1 MSGLIKYDSTQI
13 DTEHRERNAGE
24 QIAVNASDDQQLI
37 GLWLATKRNALTVDQ
52 YSRIIR
58 VFLDFVSVPL
68 RSITLNDMVAYTN
81 SLTHLRP
88 STQAQRIACVKS
100 LLTFAHKVGYTRIN
114 VGATVQAPRGKDTLN
129 ERILTEEQ
137 VLRVILAATNQRDA
151 ALVRMVYRSGGRITE
166 VVTATWADL
175 VEKPKFG
182 QVTLLGKGGKT
193 RTVQLPLD
201 LMALLNAIKGNASP
215 EDRIFPISRQRAW
228 TIVKRLAKQAGIT
241 DKLSPHWFRHAH
253 ATHALEHGA
262 PLALVSAT
270 LGHSGLEITGRYI
283 HNRPDESSGDYLT
296 VG

>member
-1 MSGLIKYDSTQI
+1 MADLAIIES
-13 DTEHRERNAGE
+13 RNIGE
-24 QIAVNASDDQQLI
+24 QVAVNANDDHQLV

-52 YSRIIR
+52 YQRIIR
-58 VFLDFVSVPL
+58 AFLDFVAVPI
-68 RSITLNDMVAYTN
+68 RAVTLNDMIAYTD
-81 SLTHLRP
+81 SLSHLRP
-88 STQAQRIACVKS
+88 STQAQRTACVKS
-100 LLTFAHKVGYTRIN
+100 LLSFAHKVGYTRVN
-114 VGATVQAPRGKDTLN
+114 VGATIRAPRGKDTLN

-151 ALVRMVYRSGGRITE
+151 ALVRMLYRSGGRISE
-166 VVTATWADL
+166 IVTATWADL
-175 VEKPKFG
+175 IEKPKFG

-201 LMALLNAIKGNASP
+201 LLALLHQIKGDAAP

-228 TIVKRLAKQAGIT
+228 TIIKRLAKQAGIT

-253 ATHALEHGA
+253 ATHALDHDA
-262 PLALVSAT
+262 PLSLVSAT

>member
-1 MSGLIKYDSTQI
+1 MADLAIR
-13 DTEHRERNAGE
+13 REINVGE
-24 QIAVNASDDQQLI
+24 EMVVNANDDHQLI
-37 GLWLATKRNALTVDQ
+37 GLWLATKRNGLTVDQ
-52 YSRIIR
+52 YSRIVR
-58 VFLDFVSVPL
+58 GFLEFTGKRL
-68 RSITLNDMVAYTN
+68 RSTRLDDMVAYTV
-81 SLTHLRP
+81 SIGHLRP
-88 STQAQRIACVKS
+88 STQAQRIACIKS
-100 LLTFAHKVGYTRIN
+100 LFTFAHKVGYTRVN
-114 VGATVQAPRGKDTLN
+114 VAATIRAPRAKDTLN

-151 ALVRMVYRSGGRITE
+151 ALVRMLYRSGGRISE
-166 VVTATWADL
+166 IVTATWADL
-175 VEKPKFG
+175 IEKPKFG

-201 LMALLNAIKGNASP
+201 LIALLHQIKGDATP

-241 DKLSPHWFRHAH
+241 EKLSPHWFRHAH
-253 ATHALEHGA
+253 ATHALDHDA
-262 PLALVSAT
+262 PLSLVSAT

>member
-1 MSGLIKYDSTQI
+1 MADLAIRRQV
-13 DTEHRERNAGE
+13 NAGE
-24 QIAVNASDDQQLI
+24 QMAVTAEDDRQLI
-37 GLWLATKRNALTVDQ
+37 GLWLATKRNHLTVDQ
-52 YSRIIR
+52 YTRIIR
-58 VFLDFVSVPL
+58 GFLDFTGQPIQST
-68 RSITLNDMVAYTN
+68 RLNDMVAYTE

-100 LLTFAHKVGYTRIN
+100 LFTFAHKVGYTRVN
-114 VGATVQAPRGKDTLN
+114 VAATIRAPRAKDTLN

-137 VLRVILAATNQRDA
+137 VLRVILAATHHRDM
-151 ALVRMVYRSGGRITE
+151 ALVRMLYRSGGRISE
-166 VVTATWADL
+166 IVTATWADL
-175 VEKPKFG
+175 VVKEKWG
-182 QVTLLGKGGKT
+182 QITLLGKGGKT

-201 LMALLNAIKGNASP
+201 LVELLNGIRGEAAP

-228 TIVKRLAKQAGIT
+228 AIVKRLAKKAGIT

-253 ATHALEHGA
+253 ATHALDHDA
-262 PLALVSAT
+262 PLSLVSAT

>member
-1 MSGLIKYDSTQI
+1 MADLAIR
-13 DTEHRERNAGE
+13 REINAGE
-24 QIAVNASDDQQLI
+24 EMVVNANDDHQLI
-37 GLWLATKRNALTVDQ
+37 GLWLATKRNGLTVDQ
-52 YSRIIR
+52 YSRIVR
-58 VFLDFVSVPL
+58 GFLEFTGKRL
-68 RSITLNDMVAYTN
+68 RSTKLDDMVGYTE
-81 SLTHLRP
+81 SIGHLRP
-88 STQAQRIACVKS
+88 STQAQRIACIKS
-100 LLTFAHKVGYTRIN
+100 LFGFAHKVGYTRVN
-114 VGATVQAPRGKDTLN
+114 VAATIRAPRAKDTLN

-151 ALVRMVYRSGGRITE
+151 ALVRMLYRSGGRISE
-166 VVTATWADL
+166 IVTATWADL
-175 VEKPKFG
+175 IEKPKFG

-201 LMALLNAIKGNASP
+201 LIALLHQIKGDAAP

-241 DKLSPHWFRHAH
+241 EKLSPHWFRHAH
-253 ATHALEHGA
+253 ATHALDHDA
-262 PLALVSAT
+262 PLSLVSAT

>member
-1 MSGLIKYDSTQI
+1 MADLAIR
-13 DTEHRERNAGE
+13 REINAGE
-24 QIAVNASDDQQLI
+24 EMVVNANDDHQLI
-37 GLWLATKRNALTVDQ
+37 GLWLATKRNGLTVDQ
-52 YSRIIR
+52 YSRIVR
-58 VFLDFVSVPL
+58 GFLEFTGKRL
-68 RSITLNDMVAYTN
+68 RSTNLDDMVGYTE
-81 SLTHLRP
+81 SIGHLRP
-88 STQAQRIACVKS
+88 STQAQRIACIKS
-100 LLTFAHKVGYTRIN
+100 LFGFAHKVGYTRVN
-114 VGATVQAPRGKDTLN
+114 VAATIRAPRAKDTLN

-151 ALVRMVYRSGGRITE
+151 ALVRMLYRSGGRISE
-166 VVTATWADL
+166 IVTATWADL
-175 VEKPKFG
+175 IEKPKFG

-201 LMALLNAIKGNASP
+201 LIALLHQIKGDAAP

-241 DKLSPHWFRHAH
+241 EKLSPHWFRHAH
-253 ATHALEHGA
+253 ATHALDHDA
-262 PLALVSAT
+262 PLSLVSAT

>member
-1 MSGLIKYDSTQI
+1 MADLAIR
-13 DTEHRERNAGE
+13 REINAGE
-24 QIAVNASDDQQLI
+24 EMVVNANDDHQLI
-37 GLWLATKRNALTVDQ
+37 GLWLATKRNGLTVDQ
-52 YSRIIR
+52 YSRIVR
-58 VFLDFVSVPL
+58 GFLEFTGKRLQSTRLD
-68 RSITLNDMVAYTN
+68 DMVAYTE
-81 SLTHLRP
+81 SIGHLRP
-88 STQAQRIACVKS
+88 STQAQRIACIKS
-100 LLTFAHKVGYTRIN
+100 LFGFAHKVGYTRVN
-114 VGATVQAPRGKDTLN
+114 VAATIRAPRAKDTLN

-151 ALVRMVYRSGGRITE
+151 ALVRMLYRSGGRISE
-166 VVTATWADL
+166 IVTATWADL
-175 VEKPKFG
+175 IEKPKFG

-201 LMALLNAIKGNASP
+201 LIALLHQIKGDAAP

-241 DKLSPHWFRHAH
+241 EKLSPHWFRHAH
-253 ATHALEHGA
+253 ATHALDHDA

>member
-1 MSGLIKYDSTQI
+1 MADLAIR
-13 DTEHRERNAGE
+13 REINAGE
-24 QIAVNASDDQQLI
+24 EMVVNANDDHQLI
-37 GLWLATKRNALTVDQ
+37 GLWLATKRNGLTVDQ
-52 YSRIIR
+52 YSRIVR
-58 VFLDFVSVPL
+58 GFLEFTGKRL
-68 RSITLNDMVAYTN
+68 RSTRLDDMVGYTE
-81 SLTHLRP
+81 SIGHLRP
-88 STQAQRIACVKS
+88 STQAQRIACIKS
-100 LLTFAHKVGYTRIN
+100 LFGFAHKVGYTRVN
-114 VGATVQAPRGKDTLN
+114 VAATIRAPRAKDTLN

-151 ALVRMVYRSGGRITE
+151 ALVRMLYRSGGRISE
-166 VVTATWADL
+166 IVTATWADL
-175 VEKPKFG
+175 IEKPKFG

-201 LMALLNAIKGNASP
+201 LIALLHQIKGDAAP

-241 DKLSPHWFRHAH
+241 EKLSPHWFRHAH
-253 ATHALEHGA
+253 ATHALDHDA
-262 PLALVSAT
+262 PLSLVSAT

>member
-1 MSGLIKYDSTQI
+1 MADLAIR
-13 DTEHRERNAGE
+13 REINAGE
-24 QIAVNASDDQQLI
+24 EMVVNANDDHQLI
-37 GLWLATKRNALTVDQ
+37 GLWLATKRNGLTVDQ
-52 YSRIIR
+52 YSRIVR
-58 VFLDFVSVPL
+58 GFLEFTGKRL
-68 RSITLNDMVAYTN
+68 RSTRLDDMVAYTE
-81 SLTHLRP
+81 SIGHLRP
-88 STQAQRIACVKS
+88 STQAQRIACIKS
-100 LLTFAHKVGYTRIN
+100 LFGFAHKVGYTRVN
-114 VGATVQAPRGKDTLN
+114 VAATIRAPRAKDTLN

-151 ALVRMVYRSGGRITE
+151 ALVRMLYRSGGRISE
-166 VVTATWADL
+166 IVTATWADL
-175 VEKPKFG
+175 IEKPKFG

-201 LMALLNAIKGNASP
+201 LIVLLHQIKGDAAP

-241 DKLSPHWFRHAH
+241 EKLSPHWFRHAH
-253 ATHALEHGA
+253 ATHALDHDA
-262 PLALVSAT
+262 PLSLVSAT

>member
-1 MSGLIKYDSTQI
+1 MADIAI
-13 DTEHRERNAGE
+13 REARNAGE
-24 QIAVNASDDQQLI
+24 QVAINANDDHQLV

-52 YSRIIR
+52 YTRIIR
-58 VFLDFVSVPL
+58 VFLDFVAVPI
-68 RSITLNDMVAYTN
+68 RSITINDMVAYTD
-81 SLTHLRP
+81 SLTRLRP

-100 LLTFAHKVGYTRIN
+100 LLSFAHKTGYTRVN
-114 VGATVQAPRGKDTLN
+114 VGATIRAPRGKDTLN

-137 VLRVILAATNQRDA
+137 VLRVILAATNNRDS
-151 ALVRMVYRSGGRITE
+151 ALVRMLYRSGGRISE

-175 VEKPKFG
+175 VVKERAG

-201 LMALLNAIKGNASP
+201 LIELLNRIRGDAAP

-228 TIVKRLAKQAGIT
+228 TIIKRLARQAGIT

-253 ATHALEHGA
+253 ATHALDHDA
-262 PLALVSAT
+262 PLSLVSAT
-270 LGHSGLEITGRYI
+270 LGHAGMEITGRYI